1 MPRANQTTSPTSQ
14 LTHWH
19 IVVPFAA
26 VVLLQII
33 GSLVGGSYLWGIS
46 LWSIA
51 PRWALAAAVSIYV
64 VITVPAVSFAL
75 YRAGETSSKALAGP
89 IRRFSPWVGWA
100 LLAGLFTLAA
110 WFFRSQNLTYGDGFA
125 VVERMSRPMGELF
138 ASVHEY
144 IRPLTVVLHGAA
156 NSLLVDSLHMSMRDA
171 FSVISVA
178 GGVVGLL
185 GLAATARSLASD
197 PIGRFVVFCV
207 SLSGAAA
214 MLFFGHIELYV
225 WPTATL
231 LWALVA
237 AFRYLRTGRGIIV
250 LVTLAVMLALFDA
263 MLTPIAATVVLF
275 PLSMRSR
282 SRAGQ
287 FFSRTSV
294 LTLALIG
301 LSVTGSIVCYVADV
315 KAVIPIVS
323 IPENPYSALSAYHLA
338 DWLNLMLF
346 IAPVGSLLL
355 AVVLLR
361 VGKKQLLS
369 GEAQLL
375 VVIAVACFLVGFWID
390 PTLGAIR
397 DWDLLSFFG
406 FPLSF
411 LGGWMIV
418 RAVADVQLRKTL
430 TVQVIA
436 AALFVL
442 TPLIYDNTHL
452 QASLIRLDPLTW
464 DDIHYQPEYMRAD
477 RCSAWGLILHARC
490 DRTDLAERY
499 FRRVVET
506 NPRSDFSWHNL
517 GAIAF
522 SQRKYTS
529 AEDCFERAYLLN
541 PRSVAYRESLIAAM
555 AANGNLA
562 GAGRLRELLDQE
574 KR

>member
-1 MPRANQTTSPTSQ
+1 MPRQYQESTPPDQ
-14 LTHWH
+14 LTVCHV
-19 IVVPFAA
+19 IAPFAV

-33 GSLVGGSYLWGIS
+33 GSQVGGIHLWGVS
-46 LWSIA
+46 LWSIL
-51 PRWALAAAVSIYV
+51 PRWALVLAVSLYAV
-64 VITVPAVSFAL
+64 TSVPAVSLAL
-75 YRAGETSSKALAGP
+75 YRVGETSSKALGRL
-89 IRRFSPWVGWA
+89 IGRFGPWVGWA
-100 LLAGLFTLAA
+100 LLAGLFTFVA

-138 ASVHEY
+138 SSVHEY
-144 IRPLTVVLHGAA
+144 IRPLAVLLHGTA
-156 NSLLVDSLHMSMRDA
+156 NFLLVDSFGLSARDA
-171 FSVISVA
+171 FSVISVV

-185 GLAATARSLASD
+185 GLAATTRSLASD
-197 PIGRFVVFCV
+197 PIGRFAVFCV
-207 SLSGAAA
+207 ALSGAAA
-214 MLFFGHIELYV
+214 LLFFGHIELYV
-225 WPTATL
+225 WPTAML

-237 AFRYLRTGRGIIV
+237 ALRHLRTGRGIIV
-250 LVTLAVMLALFDA
+250 LVSLAVVLTLFDVMLA
-263 MLTPIAATVVLF
+263 PVAATVVLF
-275 PLSMRSR
+275 PLSLRSR
-282 SRAGQ
+282 GRTGQ

-294 LTLALIG
+294 VVFALIG
-301 LSVTGSIVCYVADV
+301 LSVTAAIVCYFADL

-338 DWLNLMLF
+338 DWLNVMLF
-346 IAPVGSLLL
+346 IAPVGFMLL
-355 AVVLLR
+355 AVVLR
-361 VGKKQLLS
+361 GAGRERPLS
-369 GEAQLL
+369 GEAKLL
-375 VVIAVACFLVGFWID
+375 VVVTVACFLVGFWID
-390 PTLGAIR
+390 PTLGAVR

-406 FPLSF
+406 FPLSL

-418 RAVADVQLRKTL
+418 RTASDVRLRKAL

-436 AALFVL
+436 VALFVL

-464 DDIHYQPEYMRAD
+464 DDIHYQSEYMRAD
-477 RCSAWGLILHARC
+477 RCSAWGLILHTRC

-522 SQRKYTS
+522 SQHKYTS
-529 AEDCFERAYLLN
+529 AEDYFERAYLLN

-555 AANGNLA
+555 TANGNLV